1 MAIEIVDLPIHSM
14 AIFHS
19 YVNVYQRVYPINI
32 PMNHYKMPLNHYK
45 SHDFP
50 SWLGRMFGIPV
61 MFGRPSSHHIWA
73 ISMPL
78 ILVWRT
84 SPVFPKT
91 WSGAGYGRSKWILSY
106 FWHIYDLFMTYL
118 WHFWWNIL
126 VLLAEAIY
134 GVTDDEWMISVFWA
148 RSFGCGGSRIAMK
161 SHEIR
166 WKSHEFDH

>member
-106 FWHIYDLFMTYL
+106 FWHIYDLFMTFLVKYFGVDCWSNL
-118 WHFWWNIL
+118 WSYGWWMDDFSIL
-126 VLLAEAIY
+126 GQIFRV
-134 GVTDDEWMISVFWA
+134 W
-148 RSFGCGGSRIAMK
+148 RI
-161 SHEIR
+161 
-166 WKSHEFDH
+166 